1 MSHLFGRRYLSRVY
15 TSRTN
20 LAILTKRYPS
30 IVVLPPLPDAAR
42 NALVEHEG
50 EILRIFV
57 GYALSY
63 ATAHAADLGLDCQLP
78 LSGLRYC
85 GASDDSNAGSLF
97 QNHLR
102 ETSISVAA
110 RSQFVATSGHTDSFR
125 SVRELA
131 RSARQGLHL
140 NEHVIPSMAQIT
152 ARDHGPD
159 LEFALNAYLVD
170 FYTHGQVD
178 SLAAANGIR
187 RGDLWY
193 LLQDFA
199 LTLTTIKTALEQLFK
214 ASGGVSSEADLEDEN
229 LDAADPAE
237 MDREDLTGNGDPE
250 VSQSSPDL
258 MIPRPSG
265 VSDADWRVYEVV
277 SGAHAE
283 FDVKYRAMWA

>member
-1 MSHLFGRRYLSRVY
+1 
-15 TSRTN
+15 
-20 LAILTKRYPS
+20 
-30 IVVLPPLPDAAR
+30 
-42 NALVEHEG
+42 
-50 EILRIFV
+50 
-57 GYALSY
+57 
-63 ATAHAADLGLDCQLP
+63 
-78 LSGLRYC
+78 
-85 GASDDSNAGSLF
+85 
-97 QNHLR
+97 
-102 ETSISVAA
+102 
-110 RSQFVATSGHTDSFR
+110 
-125 SVRELA
+125 
-131 RSARQGLHL
+131 
-140 NEHVIPSMAQIT
+140 MAQIT